1 MEPGSTEQ
9 IIDLAQ
15 WVAVLGLVVTPP
27 IIQLLKNFGRWWS
40 DRTKLLVSGGLALVG
55 ATVAYAAATDLSM
68 VNIAEL
74 AFWTSAAFAIMGMFG
89 AQYASFKTIWKDNAV
104 LGVAGQALAALGQ
117 PKDPGE

>member
-9 IIDLAQ
+9 IVDIAQ

-55 ATVAYAAATDLSM
+55 AAVAYAASTDLSA
-68 VNIAEL
+68 VNVSDL
-74 AFWTSAAFAIMGMFG
+74 DFWTTAAFAVMAMLG
-89 AQYASFKTIWKDNAV
+89 AQYASFKTIWKENAA
-104 LGVAGQALAALGQ
+104 LGVAGQALAAVGQ
-117 PKDPGE
+117 PADPGE